1 MRDLLLYSLLR
12 VVILL
17 ALWWVLMQLGF
28 GMLLGGVL
36 AVLIAMMLSFLLLD
50 RPRRRAALRLQEAD
64 EARRARRGPVRDG
77 DADEEDSLLDEP
89 RG

>member
-64 EARRARRGPVRDG
+64 EARRARRDPVRDE

>member
-64 EARRARRGPVRDG
+64 EARRARRGPVRDE